1 MQWTLLRK
9 LSISLLIVL
18 AFSIAF
24 IKCTAVA
31 ANGSATYTYDFL
43 GRVTSV
49 NYDTGA
55 IVYYFY
61 DANGNRTQQT
71 VNVNTQ
77 PLCLNTSAH
86 SNPVTWGA
94 GQWSQNVPGGC

>member
-1 MQWTLLRK
+1 MPRIFIRK
-9 LSISLLIVL
+9 LTIIIFIMA
-18 AFSIAF
+18 AFPIAF

-31 ANGSATYTYDFL
+31 ANGSATYTYDAL

-71 VNVNTQ
+71 VNVTTQ
-77 PLCLNTSAH
+77 PLCLSTSAH

-94 GQWSQNVPGGC
+94 GQWSQNVSGGC